1 MQATKIK
8 IGDEY
13 AIGLG
18 SRFDSVVRGRVTNK
32 RSGGIYDRAT
42 TYVDFE
48 ILDELT
54 GEPVVRDDR
63 RATGQRAVK
72 GVVGPW
78 LEHAAEVQERRR
90 QNDED
95 YQLRQ
100 ANYKRLKMAL
110 DVLGLPDNSMHW
122 SHVEGLTTASIGLL
136 DLEALAQRHV
146 TRPS

>member
-1 MQATKIK
+1 
-8 IGDEY
+8 
-13 AIGLG
+13 
-18 SRFDSVVRGRVTNK
+18 
-32 RSGGIYDRAT
+32 
-42 TYVDFE
+42 
-48 ILDELT
+48 
-54 GEPVVRDDR
+54 
-63 RATGQRAVK
+63 
-72 GVVGPW
+72 VVGPW